1 MLLIIQSAPHHLSVQ
16 YTHVHVYDVVRSSP
30 VSCFALS
37 TICLLG
43 FDTSGLSC
51 LGGSVVIERQPGKL
65 EIAGSNPVQGRK
77 WLTHQHPYAGDEYR
91 SRQLDFFHFTLL
103 DFFSILNW
111 LTAFPVHCLVHCA
124 CMCVSVILCSR
135 RESFSFIS
143 APNMM
148 CLIRSDFFCFRYS

>member
-30 VSCFALS
+30 VSCFALYH
-37 TICLLG
+37 LLA
-43 FDTSGLSC
+43 TSGLSC

-91 SRQLDFFHFTLL
+91 SRQLDFFPFYFTRLFFHFKLADCFPCALPCTLCMYVCEC
-103 DFFSILNW
+103 DFMLSKGEL
-111 LTAFPVHCLVHCA
+111 
-124 CMCVSVILCSR
+124 
-135 RESFSFIS
+135 
-143 APNMM
+143 
-148 CLIRSDFFCFRYS
+148 